1 MERKEEWEVG
11 GFQFRTKEDAELAK
25 TELDKI
31 TFLEKRLRYDDPE
44 SILTI
49 YNKAIENGIFQTPVG
64 FQYLQK
70 LKGFL
75 TERGLAGRAR
85 GIPLQQQYSS
95 GVQEQGRGQ
104 EPDGR
109 HVARVRV
116 QPSQYRALRSKL
128 RRSVLLNIVLILLVI
143 IMFAITLTGK
153 NANILNYERVLTDR
167 YAGWEQELTQREA
180 AVREKERALHME
192 E

>member
-143 IMFAITLTGK
+143 IMFAITLNGK

>member
-192 E
+192 

>member
-1 MERKEEWEVG
+1 MERKETWEVE
-11 GFQFRTKEDAELAK
+11 GFQFRTQEEAKLAR

-70 LKGFL
+70 LKNFL
-75 TERGLAGRAR
+75 EENNLASRAR
-85 GIPLQQQYSS
+85 NIPLQQHS
-95 GVQEQGRGQ
+95 GSGQEQAHRQ
-104 EPDGR
+104 EEDKQ
-109 HVARVRV
+109 HVARVRI

-128 RRSVLLNIVLILLVI
+128 RRSVWLNIILVLLVI
-143 IMFAITLTGK
+143 LMFAITLTGK

-167 YAGWEQELTQREA
+167 YAGWEQELTEREA
-180 AVREKERALHME
+180 AVREKERALRME

>member
-49 YNKAIENGIFQTPVG
+49 YNKAIENGICQTPVG

>member
-167 YAGWEQELTQREA
+167 YAVWEQELTQREA